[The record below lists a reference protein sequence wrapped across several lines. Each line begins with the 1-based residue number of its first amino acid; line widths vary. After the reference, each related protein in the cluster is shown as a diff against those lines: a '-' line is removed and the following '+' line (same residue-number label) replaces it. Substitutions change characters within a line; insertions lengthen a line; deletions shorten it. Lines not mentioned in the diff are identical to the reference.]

1 MDSSFFFW
9 DTLYKVSNVCNQF
22 SRITSFRAIK
32 FKKSILIQKKNFFVH
47 AHNSQLIQRK
57 HLSKENC

>member
-32 FKKSILIQKKNFFVH
+32 FKKSILIQKKKFFR
-47 AHNSQLIQRK
+47 ARS
-57 HLSKENC
+57 